1 MKKQLKK
8 IILGMIL
15 TGFTLYTA
23 GSVLHF
29 KNDKV
34 YTDAYSYS
42 NPFSIAGFPDETSE
56 Y

>member
-23 GSVLHF
+23 GSILHF

-34 YTDAYSYS
+34 YTDAYS
-42 NPFSIAGFPDETSE
+42 NPLSIAGFPDETSE

>member
-15 TGFTLYTA
+15 TRFTLYTA
-23 GSVLHF
+23 GSVLRF
-29 KNDKV
+29 ESDKV

-42 NPFSIAGFPDETSE
+42 NPFSIAGFPDETRE

>member
-23 GSVLHF
+23 GSVLRF
-29 KNDKV
+29 ESDKV
-34 YTDAYSYS
+34 YTDAYS
-42 NPFSIAGFPDETSE
+42 NPLSIAGLPKETGE

>member
-8 IILGMIL
+8 IISGMIL
-15 TGFTLYTA
+15 TGFILYTV

-29 KNDKV
+29 ENDKA
-34 YTDAYSYS
+34 YTDAYS
-42 NPFSIAGFPDETSE
+42 NPFSIAGLPKEIGE